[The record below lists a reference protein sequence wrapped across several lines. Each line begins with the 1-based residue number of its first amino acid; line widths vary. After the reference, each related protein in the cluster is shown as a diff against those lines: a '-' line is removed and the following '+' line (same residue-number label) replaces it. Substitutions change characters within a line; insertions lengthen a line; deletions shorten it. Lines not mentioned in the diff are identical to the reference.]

1 MMSYNLTT
9 DSLWS
14 SFCDIL
20 QTALDLYVPTRQAL
34 THTIQFHC
42 KNKRYP
48 MYIRQAMSRK
58 RCSWRLRR
66 QYPADSI
73 VWLIGVP

>member
-1 MMSYNLTT
+1 
-9 DSLWS
+9 
-14 SFCDIL
+14 
-20 QTALDLYVPTRQAL
+20 
-34 THTIQFHC
+34 
-42 KNKRYP
+42 

-73 VWLIGVP
+73 VWLIGTVGPIACMECRQLIGFEAKREAAVVDSNNLGKP